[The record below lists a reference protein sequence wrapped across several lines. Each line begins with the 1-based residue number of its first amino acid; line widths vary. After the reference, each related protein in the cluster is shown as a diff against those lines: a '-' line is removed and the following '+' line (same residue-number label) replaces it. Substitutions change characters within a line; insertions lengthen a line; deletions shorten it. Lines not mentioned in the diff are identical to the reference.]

1 MHIITLQQQQSLT
14 HVRCCY
20 IQVRELLKNLTEMNS
35 DGARW
40 DTLEPDEDG
49 QIDLEYVLCTKCGT
63 SDTTDENDLVL
74 CDNTGCFRA
83 YHQECLEPHVSSDVF
98 EEDEDSD
105 WFCWQCEC
113 IADCLEMLDDE
124 FEGCYFEKWQ
134 VSQSVFIPTITLK
147 NQVYIADAHITSD
160 TLSMYR
166 CVICC
171 V

>member
-1 MHIITLQQQQSLT
+1 
-14 HVRCCY
+14 
-20 IQVRELLKNLTEMNS
+20 VRELLKNLTEMNS

-63 SDTTDENDLVL
+63 SETTDENDLVL

-134 VSQSVFIPTITLK
+134 VSQSFSVHFTFHFELLRIVLMT
-147 NQVYIADAHITSD
+147 
-160 TLSMYR
+160 
-166 CVICC
+166 
-171 V
+171 